1 MSRENI
7 EEAELSNPLLVKNST
22 SKLHSGG
29 IGGSGGSGSGGSCSG
44 SGSNSNGGASYEE
57 GGESSSSATIMVM
70 VSTLVAVS
78 GSYVFGSAV
87 SIV

>member
-7 EEAELSNPLLVKNST
+7 EEGELSNPLLVKNTT
-22 SKLHSGG
+22 SKLH
-29 IGGSGGSGSGGSCSG
+29 SGGSGSGGSGGSG
-44 SGSNSNGGASYEE
+44 SVGSGGASNSNGGASYE
-57 GGESSSSATIMVM
+57 GGESSSSATIMVV